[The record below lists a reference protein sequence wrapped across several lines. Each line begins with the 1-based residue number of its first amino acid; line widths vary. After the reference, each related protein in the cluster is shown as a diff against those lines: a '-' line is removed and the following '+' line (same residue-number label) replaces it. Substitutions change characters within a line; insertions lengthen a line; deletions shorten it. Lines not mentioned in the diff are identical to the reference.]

1 MQLNI
6 TGHNVEI
13 TPAMREFVTA
23 KFSKLEQFFDRINQ
37 VYIVLKVEKVT
48 QIADANLHV
57 NGGEIHASAEGQDMY
72 AAVDGLIDKLARQLT
87 KHKDKLKQHTNC
99 PGPLA
104 SAAGYHRRRARGRS
118 GEIMMNNDSAL
129 QLSNVLNQECT
140 RSQVHCQSKKR
151 ALEIISELAAKQL
164 SLPPQVVFEAILT
177 REKMGSTGIGN
188 GIAIPHGKLEEDT
201 LRAVGVFVQLETPIA
216 FDAIDNQPVDLLF
229 ALLVPADQT
238 KTHLHTL
245 SLVAKRLADKAICRR
260 LRAAQSDEELYEI
273 ITEAG
278 SSDDA

>member
-1 MQLNI
+1 MQLEHI
-6 TGHNVEI
+6 LSRDCT
-13 TPAMREFVTA
+13 
-23 KFSKLEQFFDRINQ
+23 K
-37 VYIVLKVEKVT
+37 
-48 QIADANLHV
+48 
-57 NGGEIHASAEGQDMY
+57 SA
-72 AAVDGLIDKLARQLT
+72 V
-87 KHKDKLKQHTNC
+87 
-99 PGPLA
+99 P
-104 SAAGYHRRRARGRS
+104 
-118 GEIMMNNDSAL
+118 
-129 QLSNVLNQECT
+129 CT
-140 RSQVHCQSKKR
+140 SKKR
-151 ALEIISELAAKQL
+151 ALEIISELAAERLGTSRQAL
-164 SLPPQVVFEAILT
+164 FECLLA

>member
-1 MQLNI
+1 
-6 TGHNVEI
+6 
-13 TPAMREFVTA
+13 
-23 KFSKLEQFFDRINQ
+23 
-37 VYIVLKVEKVT
+37 
-48 QIADANLHV
+48 
-57 NGGEIHASAEGQDMY
+57 
-72 AAVDGLIDKLARQLT
+72 
-87 KHKDKLKQHTNC
+87 
-99 PGPLA
+99 
-104 SAAGYHRRRARGRS
+104 
-118 GEIMMNNDSAL
+118 MMNNDSAL
-129 QLSNVLNQECT
+129 QLSNVLNQNVPVA
-140 RSQVHCQSKKR
+140 VHCQSKKR

-177 REKMGSTGIGN
+177 REKWAVPGSAMVSPFPTENWKRIRCVLSAFCPAGN
-188 GIAIPHGKLEEDT
+188 
-201 LRAVGVFVQLETPIA
+201 PIA

-245 SLVAKRLADKAICRR
+245 SRWPNGWRTKRFVV

>member
-1 MQLNI
+1 
-6 TGHNVEI
+6 
-13 TPAMREFVTA
+13 
-23 KFSKLEQFFDRINQ
+23 
-37 VYIVLKVEKVT
+37 
-48 QIADANLHV
+48 
-57 NGGEIHASAEGQDMY
+57 
-72 AAVDGLIDKLARQLT
+72 
-87 KHKDKLKQHTNC
+87 
-99 PGPLA
+99 
-104 SAAGYHRRRARGRS
+104 
-118 GEIMMNNDSAL
+118 MMNNDSAL

-201 LRAVGVFVQLETPIA
+201 LRA
-216 FDAIDNQPVDLLF
+216 F